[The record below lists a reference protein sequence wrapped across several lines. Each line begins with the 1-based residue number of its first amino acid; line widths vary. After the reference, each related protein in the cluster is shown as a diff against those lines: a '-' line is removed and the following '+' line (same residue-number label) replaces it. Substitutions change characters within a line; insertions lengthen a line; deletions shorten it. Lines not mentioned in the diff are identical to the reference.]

1 MAGTH
6 LPSKNLL
13 KGIKYENKEGVTGT
27 LSTIYQW
34 HQPIPMQ
41 YMGEEI
47 CKLMQGRRLSINY
60 YRNVFYKGYDEEKIP
75 FRTIK
80 ELISA
85 GANLPH
91 ILPKN
96 YSQLLELHLK
106 QLKELSHTKGIY
118 RIDVRKRH

>member
-1 MAGTH
+1 MSGTH
-6 LPSKNLL
+6 LLSKNLL

-27 LSTIYQW
+27 LFAIYQW

-41 YMGEEI
+41 YMGEKI
-47 CKLMQGRRLSINY
+47 CKHMQGRRLSIQLLPKC
-60 YRNVFYKGYDEEKIP
+60 FYKGYDEEKIP

-91 ILPKN
+91 ILQRTIP
-96 YSQLLELHLK
+96 SF
-106 QLKELSHTKGIY
+106 
-118 RIDVRKRH
+118 